1 MVSFSETANHVDES
15 FAEELKRVRA
25 YFFSRNPEYW
35 PIFNDPFFR
44 QIIDFRSKN
53 LKPAERLHAYPN
65 GTELLDRL
73 ASIDKVAETYVNP
86 SEATDDLL
94 LFTAAMS
101 KDWENPSSVENVITM
116 PCDPAIFGAMSGSL
130 ANPNLVYSEYSGMAA
145 EMEKTVIRQIAD
157 LAGFDPHESTGIFTQ
172 GGTFCNLYGY
182 LAGIRKN
189 LPQAR
194 EFGMG
199 TCQDYRI
206 INSQGGHY
214 SNTTNLSLLG
224 VNIRE
229 KTIRL
234 KLNKNNDIDLAD
246 LERQL
251 EACFRLNCVVPVIM
265 LTMGTTDTF
274 GVDRV
279 KPVRDIVD
287 KLCFRYDIEQRPH
300 IHVDSAIGWSMI
312 FFLNYDFANN
322 PLKIN
327 EQTLAGLEE
336 HVAHFRELQHADS
349 FTVDFQK
356 WGYVPYTSSL
366 VMFRDKNDLKALE
379 NDPENFSYFEKDTQG
394 QTHLQATIECSRG
407 AAGLFGAYS
416 AMKYMGVKGYQV
428 VLANCLQNA
437 NYFRMRLSQVPNAV
451 IMAPENQGPSV
462 GFKLYNPAWVSD
474 PEAEFDYEC
483 NFNTSEAYAERL
495 KRNNKW
501 HRDLFLNRGKVG
513 LFTNWVEFIAH
524 SNYDE
529 KEKYTYLPGEKAV
542 FMNPLT
548 TRTEIDTFFEMI
560 NGV

>member
-1 MVSFSETANHVDES
+1 MDQSSETANRVAPE
-15 FAEELKRVRA
+15 FEEELQRIRD

-35 PIFNDPFFR
+35 PVFHNTSFR
-44 QIIDFRSKN
+44 HVIDFRAKN
-53 LKPAERLHAYPN
+53 LNPGERMGGYPNSASLVNRLERLN
-65 GTELLDRL
+65 TF
-73 ASIDKVAETYVNP
+73 ETDYKTP
-86 SEATDDLL
+86 SGNSDELL

-116 PCDPAIFGAMSGSL
+116 PCDPAINGAMLGSL
-130 ANPNLVYSEYSGMAA
+130 ANPNLVYSEYSGMAT
-145 EMEKTVIRQIAD
+145 ELEKAVIRQMAS
-157 LAGFDPHESTGIFTQ
+157 LVGYDPEQATGIFTQ

-182 LAGIRKN
+182 LTGIRKN

-194 EFGMG
+194 EYGMG
-199 TCQDYRI
+199 YTNDYRI

-234 KLNKNNDIDLAD
+234 KLNRNNDIDLND
-246 LERQL
+246 LERQM
-251 EACFRLNCVVPVIM
+251 ESCFRLNCVVPCIM

-287 KLCFRYDIEQRPH
+287 KLCDRFDAGKRPH

-312 FFLNYDFANN
+312 FFLTYDCENN
-322 PLKIN
+322 PLRIN
-327 EQTLAGLEE
+327 AQTLAGLRK
-336 HVAHFRELQHADS
+336 HVDHFRELRYADS

-366 VMFRDKNDLKALE
+366 VMFRDKGDLKYLE
-379 NDPENFSYFEKDTQG
+379 NDPENFSYFEKNTQG
-394 QTHLQATIECSRG
+394 QTHLQSTIECSRG
-407 AAGLFGAYS
+407 AAGVFGAY
-416 AMKYMGVKGYQV
+416 AALQHMGIKGYQII
-428 VLANCLQNA
+428 LANCLQNA
-437 NYFRMRLSQVPNAV
+437 NYFRLKLSKVHNAV
-451 IMAPENQGPSV
+451 VMVAENQGPCV
-462 GFKLYNPAWVSD
+462 GFKLYNPEWVQE
-474 PEAEFDYEC
+474 PQAEFEFEC
-483 NFNTSEAYAERL
+483 NFCMTPEYEARL
-495 KRNNKW
+495 TRNSQW
-501 HRDLFLNRGKVG
+501 HRELFVKRGKRG

-529 KEKYTYLPGEKAV
+529 KERFSHMPGEKAV

-548 TRTEIDTFFEMI
+548 TRREIDDFISVI
-560 NGV
+560 NG